1 MTNWRWQPPSAER
14 DQLLAEM
21 HEAKAEIENLN
32 RQVAESAG
40 MLQRLRDHIYDMRQQ
55 IHHAEAQSTP
65 ELPCPCSKCSKPWN
79 WRETR

>member
-14 DQLLAEM
+14 DQLLAELR
-21 HEAKAEIENLN
+21 EAKAEIENLN

-40 MLQRLRDHIYDMRQQ
+40 MLQRLRDQ
-55 IHHAEAQSTP
+55 IHVIAKVTAKAQSTP
-65 ELPCPCSKCSKPWN
+65 ELPCQCSKCSKPWN

>member
-14 DQLLAEM
+14 DQLLAELR
-21 HEAKAEIENLN
+21 EAKAEIENLN

-40 MLQRLRDHIYDMRQQ
+40 MLQRLRDHIHG
-55 IHHAEAQSTP
+55 IALGPHAEAQPTP

>member
-14 DQLLAEM
+14 DQLLAELR
-21 HEAKAEIENLN
+21 EAKAEIENLN

-40 MLQRLRDHIYDMRQQ
+40 MLQRLRHHIHVTIPGR
-55 IHHAEAQSTP
+55 HAEAKSTP